1 MKKGT
6 ITEMYFDVVFDRE
19 VTREHYISPGSYTF
33 VSNGKSYQ
41 FDFFASEGGIDKDN
55 PKVVHYHVF
64 DFDGE
69 YSDNMDDFCAD
80 ALEKIEE
87 FFIYTGEYDDSELIP
102 VRIKNLSIVQSGVI
116 TRVSRFLL
124 NSIEF

>member
-1 MKKGT
+1 M
-6 ITEMYFDVVFDRE
+6 R
-19 VTREHYISPGSYTF
+19 REHYISPGSYTF

-64 DFDGE
+64 DFDEE